1 MPKNAEIYE
10 CKSCNFLCTKKSN
23 YTKHILTA
31 KHKIRTNTNEK
42 MPKDADKYQEYI
54 CECSKTFKHA
64 SSLWNHKQKC
74 KFQKI
79 DEINDTVISEKKEE
93 VIIQLSHWGYSY
105 WILIINM
112 REALNIPLNSLEE
125 IRQEEY
131 RMTWCEKHH
140 GPGDYE
146 QTKAINHQCPDG
158 FTRLQLTEAF
168 EDFNEDLAV
177 NYMNRIRGGIERFG
191 IFPNLDIEI
200 AASGEISLLEGGEVK
215 VSSGDLSGA
224 ELIINADPNPEKPNS
239 YNWNNRW
246 RPESHPSPNSGITA
260 VRPINE
266 YMELSD
272 YLDSA
277 KDNFTAVIGT
287 QNKLSPT
294 EMMPIHPNAVSES
307 IFFGPHRTTLNAPA
321 VVTISYDKEKVK
333 RPEMI
338 RPYVFNV
345 ITEEYELLPRVR
357 KEVGSFINRDNN
369 TVSFESQ
376 ILGQFILVEEL

>member
-1 MPKNAEIYE
+1 
-10 CKSCNFLCTKKSN
+10 
-23 YTKHILTA
+23 
-31 KHKIRTNTNEK
+31 
-42 MPKDADKYQEYI
+42 
-54 CECSKTFKHA
+54 
-64 SSLWNHKQKC
+64 
-74 KFQKI
+74 
-79 DEINDTVISEKKEE
+79 
-93 VIIQLSHWGYSY
+93 
-105 WILIINM
+105 
-112 REALNIPLNSLEE
+112 LEE

-146 QTKAINHQCPDG
+146 QTKAINHQCPEG

-191 IFPNLDIEI
+191 IFPKLDIEI
-200 AASGEISLLEGGEVK
+200 AARGEISLLKGGEVK
-215 VSSGDLSGA
+215 VTSGNLSGA
-224 ELIINADPNPEKPNS
+224 KLMIHPDPNPGKPLS

-246 RPESHPSPNSGITA
+246 RPEVSSNPNAGVNA

-266 YMELSD
+266 YMEISD

-321 VVTISYDKEKVK
+321 ILTISYDKEKVK
-333 RPEMI
+333 SPEMI

>member
-1 MPKNAEIYE
+1 
-10 CKSCNFLCTKKSN
+10 
-23 YTKHILTA
+23 
-31 KHKIRTNTNEK
+31 
-42 MPKDADKYQEYI
+42 
-54 CECSKTFKHA
+54 
-64 SSLWNHKQKC
+64 
-74 KFQKI
+74 
-79 DEINDTVISEKKEE
+79 
-93 VIIQLSHWGYSY
+93 
-105 WILIINM
+105 
-112 REALNIPLNSLEE
+112 
-125 IRQEEY
+125 
-131 RMTWCEKHH
+131 MT
-140 GPGDYE
+140 
-146 QTKAINHQCPDG
+146 
-158 FTRLQLTEAF
+158 
-168 EDFNEDLAV
+168 
-177 NYMNRIRGGIERFG
+177 
-191 IFPNLDIEI
+191 
-200 AASGEISLLEGGEVK
+200 SGN
-215 VSSGDLSGA
+215 LSGA
-224 ELIINADPNPEKPNS
+224 KLMINPDPNPGKPLS

-246 RPESHPSPNSGITA
+246 RPEVSSNPNAGVNA

-266 YMELSD
+266 YMEISD

-357 KEVGSFINRDNN
+357 KEVGSFINTDNN